1 MYSCYYYVCCVPTGA
16 PTIKQL
22 LEALKKLENWFLFGA
37 MLGVP
42 VSKLKEIES
51 NYPKDSGRCKLEMLQ
66 YWLDT
71 KLGPTWNE
79 VIQALEKADQLTL
92 AAQVKHEYLL
102 TEGTTCIQCLIMY
115 VSLQYRHPNI
125 DGIIVLQVKTQ
136 DLHFFALG

>member
-16 PTIKQL
+16 PTLQQL
-22 LEALKKLENWFLFGA
+22 MEALKKQEKWFLFGA

-51 NYPKDSGRCKLEMLQ
+51 KYPNDSDRCKLEMLQ

-79 VIQALEKADQLTL
+79 VTQALEKADQLTL

-102 TEGTTCIQCLIMY
+102 TEGTMCIQCLIMC

-125 DGIIVLQVKTQ
+125 DGIVLQVKTQ
-136 DLHFFALG
+136 HLRFFVLG